1 MAARI
6 WAQQVQIIP
15 KMKIFAIFIS
25 FNHNFFFKLNMM
37 IACDNVK
44 LSKQC
49 KTLKQAKIKFKI
61 RFFTIISRLVH
72 NFLKKKAQ
80 NESLELCLTTS
91 GDKTYEKNLGRGQ
104 NQAQIN
110 FLYIFSQVSN
120 IISPS
125 YYTRL
130 QLGTMSSS
138 TVELFLSL
146 KKSDINQALTSPNL
160 EQNKVFQHFLSNFI
174 KRGKILLN

>member
-6 WAQQVQIIP
+6 WAQQAQIIP
-15 KMKIFAIFIS
+15 KMKIFAIFLS

-72 NFLKKKAQ
+72 NFLKNKAQ

-91 GDKTYEKNLGRGQ
+91 GDKTYEKNLERPKLGPKLIFYIYFLKFPTLFCLHITQDCSLGQ
-104 NQAQIN
+104 CHLVQLNS
-110 FLYIFSQVSN
+110 FS
-120 IISPS
+120 
-125 YYTRL
+125 
-130 QLGTMSSS
+130 
-138 TVELFLSL
+138 LS
-146 KKSDINQALTSPNL
+146 KKVT
-160 EQNKVFQHFLSNFI
+160 
-174 KRGKILLN
+174 